1 MTTILDAGAL
11 IALDRNDRSMWVRL
25 KGLHLAGERPV
36 THGGVVGQV
45 WRGGPRQARLAT
57 ALAGMEVRSLD
68 ERLGRAAGELLGS
81 TRMPD
86 VVHAALV
93 VDAALVVLA
102 ADGDEIITL
111 DSDDIERLA
120 AAADRHVELLR
131 P

>member
-1 MTTILDAGAL
+1 VTTILDAGAF

-57 ALAGMEVRSLD
+57 ALAGTDVRSLD

-81 TRMPD
+81 TRMSD
-86 VVHAALV
+86 V

-111 DSDDIERLA
+111 DSDDLKRLA
-120 AAADRHVELLR
+120 VSAGRHVELIR

>member
-1 MTTILDAGAL
+1 MTTILDAGAF

-57 ALAGMEVRSLD
+57 ALAGTDVRLLD

-81 TRMPD
+81 TRMSD
-86 VVHAALV
+86 V

-111 DSDDIERLA
+111 DSDDLERLA
-120 AAADRHVELLR
+120 ASAGRHVELIR

>member
-1 MTTILDAGAL
+1 MTTLVLDAGAL

-25 KGLHLAGERPV
+25 KGLHLAGARPV

-57 ALAGMEVRSLD
+57 ALAGMDVRSLD
-68 ERLGRAAGELLGS
+68 ERLGRVAGELLGS
-81 TRMPD
+81 TRMSD
-86 VVHAALV
+86 V

-111 DSDDIERLA
+111 DSDDLERLA
-120 AAADRHVELLR
+120 ASAGRHIELIR

>member
-57 ALAGMEVRSLD
+57 ALTGMEVKSLD
-68 ERLGRAAGELLGS
+68 EHLGRAAGQLLGVS
-81 TRMPD
+81 RMSD
-86 VVHAALV
+86 V
-93 VDAALVVLA
+93 VDAALVLLS
-102 ADGDEIITL
+102 ADGDEIITI
-111 DSDDIERLA
+111 DTDDIEALVA
-120 AAADRHVELLR
+120 SAGRHVELIR